1 MRGTAGVGLT
11 EFNIDGLHCLALL
24 YVGNCRVSQTL
35 RKPVRWYMCD
45 LLRGKSASRTPGH
58 VKKLKIQGVF
68 TKARQARA
76 EGLRV

>member
-35 RKPVRWYMCD
+35 RKPVRWYMSD
-45 LLRGKSASRTPGH
+45 LRRGKSRKSRPDR
-58 VKKLKIQGVF
+58 VKKLKIQAVF
-68 TKARQARA
+68 TKTRLARA
-76 EGLRV
+76 EG